1 MDKTAE
7 TQALPFIETIRN
19 ECYNG
24 FCIVQIIS
32 FLWFGF
38 ADPDRCNG
46 WGRFF
51 LLVTLGYALVTVEV
65 TVILP

>member
-1 MDKTAE
+1 MVFAQSKSFHSFGLV
-7 TQALPFIETIRN
+7 LP
-19 ECYNG
+19 
-24 FCIVQIIS
+24 
-32 FLWFGF
+32 
-38 ADPDRCNG
+38 DPDRCNG